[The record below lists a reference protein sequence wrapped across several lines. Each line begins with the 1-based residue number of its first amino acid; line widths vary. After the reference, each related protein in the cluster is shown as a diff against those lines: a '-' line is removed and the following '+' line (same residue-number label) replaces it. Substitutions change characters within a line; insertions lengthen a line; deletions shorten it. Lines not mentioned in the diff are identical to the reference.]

1 MPIYKLKPFARFAR
15 SEAISDESLSEAAE
29 RAGRGLVD
37 ADLGGGLIKQR
48 VARKGQGR
56 SGGYRVMIA
65 AQAGDF
71 AVFLFGFAKSAQ
83 DNLDDRQVNVLRG
96 IAASWLS
103 ADAATI
109 KKAVEQGEL
118 VEVLK

>member
-1 MPIYKLKPFARFAR
+1 
-15 SEAISDESLSEAAE
+15 
-29 RAGRGLVD
+29 
-37 ADLGGGLIKQR
+37 
-48 VARKGQGR
+48 
-56 SGGYRVMIA
+56 MIA
-65 AQAGDF
+65 LRARDF

-103 ADAATI
+103 ADATTI